1 MVSPIPEKQ
10 KALWLPKALG
20 KFEVGE
26 ADVPQPG
33 PGEVLVREEAVGLN
47 PVDYVTQTT
56 GMFAT
61 EYPVIIG
68 WEGAGVV
75 VGLGE
80 GVQDVSIGD
89 RVYVVLHYRA
99 PYDTEEVIQVARR
112 ACWTK
117 HYLAG
122 PCRKRIRDVQ
132 TIQHH
137 PCRSDYQGP
146 FSGRQIVSVG

>member
-10 KALWLPKALG
+10 KALWLTKAQG

-33 PGEVLVREEAVGLN
+33 PGELLIREEAVGLN

-56 GMFAT
+56 GMFAP

-89 RVYVVLHYRA
+89 RVYVLLRSRGHSTNA
-99 PYDTEEVIQVARR
+99 MIQVARR
-112 ACWTK
+112 PCGTE
-117 HYLAG
+117 HHLAR
-122 PCRKRIRDVQ
+122 P
-132 TIQHH
+132 
-137 PCRSDYQGP
+137 
-146 FSGRQIVSVG
+146 